1 MSGHSKW
8 AQIRRAKG
16 VNDARRGQLFT
27 RLGREI
33 VVAVREGGSGE
44 PNANFRLRMA
54 VQHARDANM
63 PMENIERTIK
73 RAQGGSEGTT
83 LEEITYEGYG
93 PSGTAM
99 LVQALTEN
107 RNRTVAEVRNAFNR
121 NGGNLGEN
129 GCVDWLFEAKG
140 IIEVELKGHDPDE
153 LTLEAIDLGA
163 DDVDPVDPS
172 DEVLTIYTDPS
183 DLEKIRQALE
193 SKKYK
198 VVKAE
203 STLLPKTRI
212 ELGLSDGHS
221 SRPIVHVYFT
231 PRCPGHR
238 SWHGY
243 CRLCHSGGA
252 GKRVEYSYLRC
263 DYNTRRHADA
273 PTPATHLSMFERDY
287 FHVSSKRSGN
297 GRTLLRQKCAH
308 SLNGRTGAWGG
319 NAGIGKWRTC
329 SC

>member
-8 AQIRRAKG
+8 AQIRRSKG

-33 VVAVREGGSGE
+33 VVAVREGGSGD

-54 VQHARDANM
+54 VQRAREANM

-73 RAQGGSEGTT
+73 RVQGGTEGAA

-93 PSGTAM
+93 PGGTAM

-129 GCVDWLFEAKG
+129 GCVDWLFESKG
-140 IIEVELKGHDPDE
+140 ILEVELKGQDADE
-153 LTLEAIDLGA
+153 LMLEAIDLGA
-163 DDVDPVDPS
+163 DDVDPVEPG
-172 DEVLTIYTDPS
+172 DETLTIYTDPS

-193 SKKYK
+193 EKKYK

-203 STLLPKTRI
+203 TTLLPKTKI
-212 ELGLSDGHS
+212 ELSDEKVAHQ
-221 SRPIVHVYFT
+221 
-231 PRCPGHR
+231 
-238 SWHGY
+238 
-243 CRLCHSGGA
+243 
-252 GKRVEYSYLRC
+252 
-263 DYNTRRHADA
+263 
-273 PTPATHLSMFERDY
+273 
-287 FHVSSKRSGN
+287 
-297 GRTLLRQKCAH
+297 LLRLVDK
-308 SLNGRTGAWGG
+308 LEDLDDV
-319 NAGIGKWRTC
+319 
-329 SC
+329 